1 MTSYKKIEIRGKD
14 LILSRYTGLDPADEF
29 SVTFKTLDESSNYVI
44 HRDILRHQLSQKQGT
59 VSTKTR
65 SEVRGGGKKPWR
77 QKGTGRARAGT
88 SRSPLWRGGGVVF
101 PASTKSAKPKKLNKK
116 MYKSAM
122 RSIFSSLAK
131 ENRVFLSDKI
141 NIENPKTKAFVD
153 FLNKNELKEGLFI
166 VDEISNNLDLASR
179 NLPNV
184 NVTNLNTLNPINLLK
199 FNSIVISENCLNLIE
214 EKLS

>member
-1 MTSYKKIEIRGKD
+1 MKLPFLKSSKTTEAEVSEKIFGVEINKD
-14 LILSRYTGLDPADEF
+14 LIAQLI
-29 SVTFKTLDESSNYVI
+29 KIYVENS
-44 HRDILRHQLSQKQGT
+44 HPGTKAQKN
-59 VSTKTR
+59 R
-65 SEVRGGGKKPWR
+65 SAVRGGGKKPWR

-131 ENRVFLSDKI
+131 ENRVFLSDQI
-141 NIENPKTKAFVD
+141 NIENPKTKDFVD
-153 FLNKNELKEGLFI
+153 FLKKNELKEGLFI
-166 VDEISNNLDLASR
+166 VDEISNNLSLASR

-199 FNSIVISENCLNLIE
+199 YNSVVIAENCLNLIE

>member
-1 MTSYKKIEIRGKD
+1 MKLPFLKSSKTTEAEVSEKIFGVDINKD
-14 LILSRYTGLDPADEF
+14 LIA
-29 SVTFKTLDESSNYVI
+29 
-44 HRDILRHQLSQKQGT
+44 QLIKIYIENSHAGTKAQKN
-59 VSTKTR
+59 R
-65 SEVRGGGKKPWR
+65 SAVRGGGKKPWR

-131 ENRVFLSDKI
+131 ENRVFLSDQI
-141 NIENPKTKAFVD
+141 NIENPKTKDFAD
-153 FLNKNELKEGLFI
+153 FLKKNELKEGLFI
-166 VDEISNNLDLASR
+166 VDEISNNLSLASR

-184 NVTNLNTLNPINLLK
+184 NVTNLNTLNPISLLK
-199 FNSIVISENCLNLIE
+199 FNSVVIAENCLNLIE

>member
-1 MTSYKKIEIRGKD
+1 MKLPFLKSSKTSEAEVSEKIFGVEVNND
-14 LILSRYTGLDPADEF
+14 LIA
-29 SVTFKTLDESSNYVI
+29 
-44 HRDILRHQLSQKQGT
+44 QLIKIYIENGHPGTKAQKN
-59 VSTKTR
+59 R
-65 SEVRGGGKKPWR
+65 SAVRGGGKKPWR

-101 PASTKSAKPKKLNKK
+101 PAASKSAKPKKMNKK

-131 ENRVFLSDKI
+131 ENKIFLSEQI
-141 NIENPKTKAFVD
+141 NIENPKTKD
-153 FLNKNELKEGLFI
+153 FLDYLHKNELNEGLFI
-166 VDEISNNLDLASR
+166 VEEISKNLNLASR

-184 NVTNLNTLNPINLLK
+184 NVTSPTSLNPINLLK
-199 FNSIVISENCLNLIE
+199 FNPIVISENCLGLIE

>member
-1 MTSYKKIEIRGKD
+1 MKLPFLKSSKTTEAEVSEKIFGVEINKD
-14 LILSRYTGLDPADEF
+14 LIA
-29 SVTFKTLDESSNYVI
+29 
-44 HRDILRHQLSQKQGT
+44 QLIKIYSENSHPGTKAQKN
-59 VSTKTR
+59 R
-65 SEVRGGGKKPWR
+65 SAVRGGGKKPWR

-131 ENRVFLSDKI
+131 ENRVFLSDQI
-141 NIENPKTKAFVD
+141 NIENPKTKDFVD
-153 FLNKNELKEGLFI
+153 FLKKNELKEGLFI
-166 VDEISNNLDLASR
+166 VDEISNNLSLASR

-199 FNSIVISENCLNLIE
+199 FNSVVIAENCLNLIE

>member
-1 MTSYKKIEIRGKD
+1 MKLPFLKSSKTTEAEVSENIFGVEVNKD
-14 LILSRYTGLDPADEF
+14 LIA
-29 SVTFKTLDESSNYVI
+29 
-44 HRDILRHQLSQKQGT
+44 QLIKIYIENSHPGTKAQKN
-59 VSTKTR
+59 R
-65 SEVRGGGKKPWR
+65 SAVRGGGKKPWR

-131 ENRVFLSDKI
+131 ENRVFLSDQI
-141 NIENPKTKAFVD
+141 NIENPKTKD
-153 FLNKNELKEGLFI
+153 FLDFLKKNELKEGLFI
-166 VDEISNNLDLASR
+166 VDEISSNLNLASR

-199 FNSIVISENCLNLIE
+199 FNSVVIAENCLNLIE

>member
-1 MTSYKKIEIRGKD
+1 MKLPFLKSSKTTEAEVSEKIFGVEINKD
-14 LILSRYTGLDPADEF
+14 LIA
-29 SVTFKTLDESSNYVI
+29 
-44 HRDILRHQLSQKQGT
+44 QLIKIYIENSHPGTKAQKN
-59 VSTKTR
+59 R
-65 SEVRGGGKKPWR
+65 SAVRGGGKKPWR

-131 ENRVFLSDKI
+131 ENRVFLSDQI
-141 NIENPKTKAFVD
+141 NIENPKTKDFVD
-153 FLNKNELKEGLFI
+153 FLKKNELKEGLFI
-166 VDEISNNLDLASR
+166 VDEISNNLSLASR

-184 NVTNLNTLNPINLLK
+184 NVTKLNTLNPINLLK
-199 FNSIVISENCLNLIE
+199 FNSVVIAENCLNLIE

>member
-1 MTSYKKIEIRGKD
+1 MKLPFLKSSKTTEAEVSEKIFGVEINKD
-14 LILSRYTGLDPADEF
+14 LIA
-29 SVTFKTLDESSNYVI
+29 
-44 HRDILRHQLSQKQGT
+44 QLIKIYIENSHPGTKAQKN
-59 VSTKTR
+59 R
-65 SEVRGGGKKPWR
+65 SAVRGGGKKPWR

-131 ENRVFLSDKI
+131 ENRVFLSDQI
-141 NIENPKTKAFVD
+141 NIENPKTKDFVD
-153 FLNKNELKEGLFI
+153 FLKKNELKEGLFI
-166 VDEISNNLDLASR
+166 VDEISNNLSLASR

-199 FNSIVISENCLNLIE
+199 FNSVVIAENCLNLTE

>member
-1 MTSYKKIEIRGKD
+1 MKLPFLKSSKTTEAEVSEKIFGVEINKD
-14 LILSRYTGLDPADEF
+14 LIA
-29 SVTFKTLDESSNYVI
+29 
-44 HRDILRHQLSQKQGT
+44 QLIKIYIENSHPGTKAQKN
-59 VSTKTR
+59 R
-65 SEVRGGGKKPWR
+65 SAVRGGGKKPWR

-131 ENRVFLSDKI
+131 ENRVFLSDQI
-141 NIENPKTKAFVD
+141 NIENPKTKDFVE
-153 FLNKNELKEGLFI
+153 FLKKNELKEGLFI
-166 VDEISNNLDLASR
+166 VDEISNNLSLASR

-199 FNSIVISENCLNLIE
+199 FNSVVIVENCLNLIE

>member
-1 MTSYKKIEIRGKD
+1 MKLPFLKSSKTTEAEVSEKIFGVEVNND
-14 LILSRYTGLDPADEF
+14 LIA
-29 SVTFKTLDESSNYVI
+29 
-44 HRDILRHQLSQKQGT
+44 QLIKIYIENSHPGTKAQKN
-59 VSTKTR
+59 R
-65 SEVRGGGKKPWR
+65 SAVRGGGKKPWR

-101 PASTKSAKPKKLNKK
+101 PAASKSAKPKKMNKK

-131 ENRVFLSDKI
+131 ENKIFLSEQI
-141 NIENPKTKAFVD
+141 NIENPKTKD
-153 FLNKNELKEGLFI
+153 FLDYLHKNELNEGLFI
-166 VDEISNNLDLASR
+166 VEEISKNLNLASR

-184 NVTNLNTLNPINLLK
+184 NVTSPTSLNPINLLK
-199 FNSIVISENCLNLIE
+199 FNPIVISENCLGLIE

>member
-1 MTSYKKIEIRGKD
+1 MKLPFLKSSKTTEAEVSEKIFGVEINKD
-14 LILSRYTGLDPADEF
+14 LIA
-29 SVTFKTLDESSNYVI
+29 
-44 HRDILRHQLSQKQGT
+44 QLIKIYIENSHPGTKAQKN
-59 VSTKTR
+59 R
-65 SEVRGGGKKPWR
+65 SAVRGGGKKPWR

-131 ENRVFLSDKI
+131 ENRVFLSDQI
-141 NIENPKTKAFVD
+141 NIENPKTKDFVE
-153 FLNKNELKEGLFI
+153 FLKKNELKEGLFI
-166 VDEISNNLDLASR
+166 VDEISNNLSLASR
-179 NLPNV
+179 NLPNI

-199 FNSIVISENCLNLIE
+199 FNSVVIAENCLNLIE

>member
-1 MTSYKKIEIRGKD
+1 MKLPFLKSSKTTEAEVSEKIFGVEINKD
-14 LILSRYTGLDPADEF
+14 LIA
-29 SVTFKTLDESSNYVI
+29 
-44 HRDILRHQLSQKQGT
+44 QLIKIYIENSHPGTKAQKN
-59 VSTKTR
+59 R
-65 SEVRGGGKKPWR
+65 SAVRGGGKKPWR

-131 ENRVFLSDKI
+131 ENRVFLSDQI
-141 NIENPKTKAFVD
+141 NIENPKTKDFVD
-153 FLNKNELKEGLFI
+153 FLKKNELKEGLFI
-166 VDEISNNLDLASR
+166 VDEISNNLSLASR

-184 NVTNLNTLNPINLLK
+184 NVTNLNTLNPISLLK
-199 FNSIVISENCLNLIE
+199 FNSVVIVENCLNLIE

>member
-1 MTSYKKIEIRGKD
+1 MKLPFLKSSKTTEAEVSEKIFGVEINKD
-14 LILSRYTGLDPADEF
+14 LIA
-29 SVTFKTLDESSNYVI
+29 
-44 HRDILRHQLSQKQGT
+44 QLIKIYIENSHLGTKAQKN
-59 VSTKTR
+59 R
-65 SEVRGGGKKPWR
+65 SAVRGGGKKPWR

-131 ENRVFLSDKI
+131 ENRVFLSDQI
-141 NIENPKTKAFVD
+141 NIENPKTKDFVD
-153 FLNKNELKEGLFI
+153 FLKKNELKEGLFI
-166 VDEISNNLDLASR
+166 VDEISNNLSLASR

-199 FNSIVISENCLNLIE
+199 FNSVVIAENCLNLIE

>member
-1 MTSYKKIEIRGKD
+1 MKLPFLKSSKTTEAEVSEKIFGVEINKD
-14 LILSRYTGLDPADEF
+14 LIA
-29 SVTFKTLDESSNYVI
+29 
-44 HRDILRHQLSQKQGT
+44 QLIKIYIENSHPGTKAQKN
-59 VSTKTR
+59 R
-65 SEVRGGGKKPWR
+65 SAVRGGGKKPWR

-122 RSIFSSLAK
+122 RSILSSLAK
-131 ENRVFLSDKI
+131 ENRVFLSDQI
-141 NIENPKTKAFVD
+141 NIENPKTKDFVD
-153 FLNKNELKEGLFI
+153 FLKKNELKEGLFI
-166 VDEISNNLDLASR
+166 VDEISNNLSLASR

-199 FNSIVISENCLNLIE
+199 FNSVVIAENCLNLIE

>member
-1 MTSYKKIEIRGKD
+1 MKLPFLKSSKTTEAEVSEKIFGVEINHD
-14 LILSRYTGLDPADEF
+14 LIA
-29 SVTFKTLDESSNYVI
+29 
-44 HRDILRHQLSQKQGT
+44 QLVKIYIENSHPGTKAQKN
-59 VSTKTR
+59 R
-65 SEVRGGGKKPWR
+65 SAVRGGGKKPWR

-88 SRSPLWRGGGVVF
+88 SRSPIWRGGGVVF
-101 PASTKSAKPKKLNKK
+101 PSSTKSAKPKKLNKK

-131 ENRVFLSDKI
+131 ENRVYLSDQI
-141 NIENPKTKAFVD
+141 NIENPKTKDFVE
-153 FLNKNELKEGLFI
+153 FLKKNELKDGLFI
-166 VDEISNNLDLASR
+166 VEEISNNLDLASR

-199 FNSIVISENCLNLIE
+199 FNSVVIVENCLNLIE

>member
-1 MTSYKKIEIRGKD
+1 MKLPFLKSSKTTEAEVSEKIFGVEINKD
-14 LILSRYTGLDPADEF
+14 LIA
-29 SVTFKTLDESSNYVI
+29 
-44 HRDILRHQLSQKQGT
+44 QLIKIYIENSHPGTKAQKN
-59 VSTKTR
+59 R
-65 SEVRGGGKKPWR
+65 SAVRGGGKKPWR

-88 SRSPLWRGGGVVF
+88 SRSPLWRGGGVAF

-131 ENRVFLSDKI
+131 ENRVFLSDQI
-141 NIENPKTKAFVD
+141 NIENPKTKDFVD
-153 FLNKNELKEGLFI
+153 FLKKNELKEGLFI
-166 VDEISNNLDLASR
+166 VDEISNNLSLASR

-199 FNSIVISENCLNLIE
+199 FNSVVIAENCLNLIE

>member
-1 MTSYKKIEIRGKD
+1 MKLPFLKSSKTTEAEVSEKIFGVEINKD
-14 LILSRYTGLDPADEF
+14 LIA
-29 SVTFKTLDESSNYVI
+29 
-44 HRDILRHQLSQKQGT
+44 QLIKIYIENSHPGTKAQKN
-59 VSTKTR
+59 R
-65 SEVRGGGKKPWR
+65 SAVRGGGKNPWR

-131 ENRVFLSDKI
+131 ENRVFLSDQI
-141 NIENPKTKAFVD
+141 NIENPKTKDFAD
-153 FLNKNELKEGLFI
+153 FLKKNEVKEGLFI
-166 VDEISNNLDLASR
+166 VDEISNNLSLASR

-184 NVTNLNTLNPINLLK
+184 NVTNLNTLNPISLLK
-199 FNSIVISENCLNLIE
+199 FNSVVIVENCLNLIE

>member
-1 MTSYKKIEIRGKD
+1 MKLPFLKSSKTTEAEVSEKIFGVEINKD
-14 LILSRYTGLDPADEF
+14 LIA
-29 SVTFKTLDESSNYVI
+29 
-44 HRDILRHQLSQKQGT
+44 QLIKIYIENSHPGTKAQKN
-59 VSTKTR
+59 R
-65 SEVRGGGKKPWR
+65 SAVRGGGKKPWR

-101 PASTKSAKPKKLNKK
+101 PASTKSAKPKKINKK

-131 ENRVFLSDKI
+131 ENRVFLSDRI
-141 NIENPKTKAFVD
+141 NIENPKTKDFVD
-153 FLNKNELKEGLFI
+153 FLKKNELKEGLFI
-166 VDEISNNLDLASR
+166 VDEISNNLSLASR

-199 FNSIVISENCLNLIE
+199 YNSVVIAENCLNLIE

>member
-1 MTSYKKIEIRGKD
+1 MKLPFLKSSKTTEAEVSEKIFGVEINKD
-14 LILSRYTGLDPADEF
+14 LIA
-29 SVTFKTLDESSNYVI
+29 
-44 HRDILRHQLSQKQGT
+44 QLIKIYIENSHPGTKAQKN
-59 VSTKTR
+59 R
-65 SEVRGGGKKPWR
+65 SAVRGGGKKPWR

-131 ENRVFLSDKI
+131 ENRVFLSDQI
-141 NIENPKTKAFVD
+141 NIENPKTKDFAD
-153 FLNKNELKEGLFI
+153 FLKKNELKEGLFI
-166 VDEISNNLDLASR
+166 VDEISNNLSLASR

-184 NVTNLNTLNPINLLK
+184 NVTNLNALNPISLLK
-199 FNSIVISENCLNLIE
+199 FNSVVIAENCLNLIE

>member
-1 MTSYKKIEIRGKD
+1 MKLPFLKSSKTTDAEVSDKIFGVEINKD
-14 LILSRYTGLDPADEF
+14 LIA
-29 SVTFKTLDESSNYVI
+29 
-44 HRDILRHQLSQKQGT
+44 QLIKIYIENSHPGTKAQKN
-59 VSTKTR
+59 R
-65 SEVRGGGKKPWR
+65 SAVRGGGKKPWR

-131 ENRVFLSDKI
+131 ENRVFLSDQI
-141 NIENPKTKAFVD
+141 NIENPKTKDFAD
-153 FLNKNELKEGLFI
+153 FLKKNELKEGLFI
-166 VDEISNNLDLASR
+166 VDEISNNLSLASR

-184 NVTNLNTLNPINLLK
+184 NVTNLNTLNPISLLK
-199 FNSIVISENCLNLIE
+199 FNSVVIAENCLNLIE

>member
-1 MTSYKKIEIRGKD
+1 MKLPFLKSSKTTEAEVSEKIFGVEINKD
-14 LILSRYTGLDPADEF
+14 LIA
-29 SVTFKTLDESSNYVI
+29 
-44 HRDILRHQLSQKQGT
+44 QLIKIYIENSHPGTKAQKN
-59 VSTKTR
+59 R
-65 SEVRGGGKKPWR
+65 SAVRGGGKKPWR

-101 PASTKSAKPKKLNKK
+101 PASTNSAKPKKLNKK

-131 ENRVFLSDKI
+131 ENRVFLSDQI
-141 NIENPKTKAFVD
+141 NIENPKTKDFVD
-153 FLNKNELKEGLFI
+153 FLKKNELKEGLFI
-166 VDEISNNLDLASR
+166 VDEISNNLSLASR

-199 FNSIVISENCLNLIE
+199 FNSVVIAENCLNLIE

>member
-1 MTSYKKIEIRGKD
+1 MKLPFLKSSKTTEAEFSEKIFGVEINKD
-14 LILSRYTGLDPADEF
+14 LIA
-29 SVTFKTLDESSNYVI
+29 
-44 HRDILRHQLSQKQGT
+44 QLIKIYIENSHAGTKAQKN
-59 VSTKTR
+59 R
-65 SEVRGGGKKPWR
+65 SAVRGGGKKPWR

-131 ENRVFLSDKI
+131 ENRVFLSDQI
-141 NIENPKTKAFVD
+141 NIENPKTKDFVD
-153 FLNKNELKEGLFI
+153 FLKKNELKEGLFI
-166 VDEISNNLDLASR
+166 VDEISNNLSLASR

-199 FNSIVISENCLNLIE
+199 FNSVVIAENCLNLIE

>member
-1 MTSYKKIEIRGKD
+1 MKLPFLKSSKTTEAEVSEKIFGVEINKD
-14 LILSRYTGLDPADEF
+14 LIA
-29 SVTFKTLDESSNYVI
+29 
-44 HRDILRHQLSQKQGT
+44 QLIKIYIENSHPGTKAQKN
-59 VSTKTR
+59 R
-65 SEVRGGGKKPWR
+65 SAVRGGGKKPWR

-101 PASTKSAKPKKLNKK
+101 PASTKSEKPKKLNKK

-131 ENRVFLSDKI
+131 ENRVFLSDQI
-141 NIENPKTKAFVD
+141 NIENPKTKDFVE
-153 FLNKNELKEGLFI
+153 FLKKNELKEGLFI
-166 VDEISNNLDLASR
+166 VDEISNNLSLASR

-184 NVTNLNTLNPINLLK
+184 NVANLNTLNPVNLLK
-199 FNSIVISENCLNLIE
+199 FNSVVIAENCLNLIE

>member
-1 MTSYKKIEIRGKD
+1 MKLPFLKSSKTTEAEVSENIFGVEVNKD
-14 LILSRYTGLDPADEF
+14 LIA
-29 SVTFKTLDESSNYVI
+29 
-44 HRDILRHQLSQKQGT
+44 QLIKIYIENSHPGTKAQKN
-59 VSTKTR
+59 R
-65 SEVRGGGKKPWR
+65 SAVRGGGKKPWR

-131 ENRVFLSDKI
+131 ENRVFLSDQI
-141 NIENPKTKAFVD
+141 NIENPKTKDFVD
-153 FLNKNELKEGLFI
+153 FLKKNELNEGLFI
-166 VDEISNNLDLASR
+166 VDEISNNLSLASR

-199 FNSIVISENCLNLIE
+199 FNSVVITENCLNLIE
-214 EKLS
+214 EKLL

>member
-1 MTSYKKIEIRGKD
+1 MKLPFLKSSRTTEAEVSEKIFGVEINKD
-14 LILSRYTGLDPADEF
+14 LIA
-29 SVTFKTLDESSNYVI
+29 
-44 HRDILRHQLSQKQGT
+44 QLIKIYIENSHPGTKAQKN
-59 VSTKTR
+59 R
-65 SEVRGGGKKPWR
+65 SAVRGGGKKPWR

-131 ENRVFLSDKI
+131 ENRVFLSDQI
-141 NIENPKTKAFVD
+141 NIENPKTKDFVD
-153 FLNKNELKEGLFI
+153 FLKKNELKEGLFI
-166 VDEISNNLDLASR
+166 VDEISNNLSLASR

-199 FNSIVISENCLNLIE
+199 FNSVVIAENCLNLIE

>member
-1 MTSYKKIEIRGKD
+1 MKLPFLKSSKTTEAEVSEKIFGVEINKD
-14 LILSRYTGLDPADEF
+14 LIA
-29 SVTFKTLDESSNYVI
+29 
-44 HRDILRHQLSQKQGT
+44 QLIKIYIENSHPGTKAQKN
-59 VSTKTR
+59 R
-65 SEVRGGGKKPWR
+65 SAVRGGGKKPWR

-131 ENRVFLSDKI
+131 ENRVFLSDQI
-141 NIENPKTKAFVD
+141 NIENPKTKDFAD
-153 FLNKNELKEGLFI
+153 FLKKNELKEGLFI
-166 VDEISNNLDLASR
+166 VDEISNNLSLASR

-184 NVTNLNTLNPINLLK
+184 NVTNLNALNPISLLK
-199 FNSIVISENCLNLIE
+199 FNSVVIVENCLNLIE
-214 EKLS
+214 EKFS

>member
-1 MTSYKKIEIRGKD
+1 MKLPFLKSSKTTEAEVSEKIFGVEINKD
-14 LILSRYTGLDPADEF
+14 LIA
-29 SVTFKTLDESSNYVI
+29 
-44 HRDILRHQLSQKQGT
+44 QLIKIYIENSHPGTKAQKN
-59 VSTKTR
+59 R
-65 SEVRGGGKKPWR
+65 SAVRGGGKKPWR

-131 ENRVFLSDKI
+131 ENRVFLSDQI
-141 NIENPKTKAFVD
+141 NIENPKTKDFVD
-153 FLNKNELKEGLFI
+153 FLKKNELKEGLFI
-166 VDEISNNLDLASR
+166 VDEISNNLSLASR

-199 FNSIVISENCLNLIE
+199 FNSVVIAKNCLNLIE